1 MSKMH
6 RQSSNNEESKE
17 SLVTGKSVHEQI
29 LEFDLNQIF
38 HLSYSFD
45 ILKKVIEKVASNIDD
60 SNHRQQDALNGLR
73 KEMLDKF
80 EDQNN

>member
-1 MSKMH
+1 MSKIQ
-6 RQSSNNEESKE
+6 RTSSNGSNKPEEKKE
-17 SLVTGKSVHEQI
+17 ALLGKSVQEQV

-60 SNHRQQDALNGLR
+60 SNYRN
-73 KEMLDKF
+73 
-80 EDQNN
+80 

>member
-1 MSKMH
+1 MH
-6 RQSSNNEESKE
+6 RQPSNKSTEEKKE
-17 SLVTGKSVHEQI
+17 SLFTGKSVHDQV

-45 ILKKVIEKVASNIDD
+45 ILKKVIEKVAFNIDD
-60 SNHRQQDALNGLR
+60 SNQRNQNALNDLR

-80 EDQNN
+80 SE